1 MQQKIPIDGVA
12 FLLGRRIAALLVPVF
27 ACMLLV
33 SWSVLNLSSLIAD
46 QQFSPIFS
54 FMDEEAHDTI
64 RSKIGSSIVNALILV
79 AMLTVMTFLMVLL
92 YACHCE
98 KVLFAVLFF
107 SAGFTLFFMTWMWM
121 DLFCTR
127 FQIPY
132 DFITSSFLLWNAG
145 IVGLVSIFYYAHPVL
160 AQVYLVVVS
169 VIVGWSMTFFSE
181 WSTWSMLVFVAL
193 YDMVAVLSPR
203 GPLKML
209 IQIAEKRNEPL
220 PGFVYNSNANP
231 SMQKAERVGVPPG
244 EDMHTRDG
252 PRENN
257 SSNDADSKTSS
268 QMTSVPRLYYALD
281 RSPFKLG
288 LGDFIFYSVL
298 SARAAL
304 YAFMPWAAST
314 VAVCFGLVA
323 TLTMLLMYK
332 SRFPALPAL
341 PISICFG
348 VAVFFLYRFVVTP
361 LDYFAALSV
370 LAL

>member
-1 MQQKIPIDGVA
+1 MQQNIPIDGVA
-12 FLLGRRIAALLVPVF
+12 LLVGRRIAALLIPVF

-33 SWSVLNLSSLIAD
+33 SWSVLNLSSLIGD
-46 QQFSPIFS
+46 EEISPIFS
-54 FMDEEAHDTI
+54 LMDENAHDTI
-64 RSKIGSSIVNALILV
+64 QGKIGSSLVNALIIV
-79 AMLTVMTFLMVLL
+79 TMLTVMTFLMVLL
-92 YACHCE
+92 YTCHCE
-98 KVLFAVLFF
+98 KVLFAFLFF

-132 DFITSSFLLWNAG
+132 DFITSSFLLWNVGVVG
-145 IVGLVSIFYYAHPVL
+145 IVSIFYYAHPVL
-160 AQVYLVVVS
+160 AQIYLVVVS

-181 WSTWSMLVFVAL
+181 WSTWSMLIFVAL
-193 YDMVAVLSPR
+193 YDIVAVLSPQ

-220 PGFVYNSNANP
+220 PGFIYNSNTNP
-231 SMQKAERVGVPPG
+231 SMHMVEHVGLPPAEDV
-244 EDMHTRDG
+244 HTRNNLH
-252 PRENN
+252 ENN
-257 SSNDADSKTSS
+257 SNIDTDSKTSS
-268 QMTSVPRLYYALD
+268 QITSVSRLYYILD

-298 SARAAL
+298 TARAAL

-323 TLTMLLMYK
+323 TLTTLLMYK

-348 VAVFFLYRFVVTP
+348 VAMFFLYRFVITP